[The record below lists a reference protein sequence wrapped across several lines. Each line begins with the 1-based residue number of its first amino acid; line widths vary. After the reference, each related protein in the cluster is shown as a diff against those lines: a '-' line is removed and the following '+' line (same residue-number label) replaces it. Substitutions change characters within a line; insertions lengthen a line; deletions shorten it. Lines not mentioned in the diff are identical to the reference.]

1 MLVRC
6 YRQRVSD
13 FDVKTQLRNQQEL
26 RTVILRS
33 HHISSLRTPAEQSFD
48 AWKWWHIAGD
58 GEQESKMHNTS
69 VSVTTMVSSTA
80 RYGIR
85 TYPRKT
91 NSTITT
97 FGLCGEFF
105 EMVVDE
111 FATWSLDHTTAVR
124 DGVVGLAFTKDYSLC
139 HC

>member
-69 VSVTTMVSSTA
+69 VSYCFVN
-80 RYGIR
+80 RKIR
-85 TYPRKT
+85 DKNIPQEDQFH
-91 NSTITT
+91 NHHIW
-97 FGLCGEFF
+97 
-105 EMVVDE
+105 VV
-111 FATWSLDHTTAVR
+111 W
-124 DGVVGLAFTKDYSLC
+124 GVF
-139 HC
+139 